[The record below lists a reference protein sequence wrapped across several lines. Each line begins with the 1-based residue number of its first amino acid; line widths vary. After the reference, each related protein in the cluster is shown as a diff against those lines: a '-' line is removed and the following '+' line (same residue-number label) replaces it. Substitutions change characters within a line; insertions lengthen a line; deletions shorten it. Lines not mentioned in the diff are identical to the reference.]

1 MQDHHSK
8 EGFVAIYDKSQIA
21 ILDDNDFVM
30 ARIYHGLSILQNFK
44 TDSINTCLSNTSPCN
59 VSLNGNNNLPFTKH
73 RSIPELLGNTED
85 QDAIEIITEYIPD
98 SIK

>member
-44 TDSINTCLSNTSPCN
+44 TDSINTCLSNT
-59 VSLNGNNNLPFTKH
+59 
-73 RSIPELLGNTED
+73 
-85 QDAIEIITEYIPD
+85 
-98 SIK
+98 